1 MPHLEDF
8 FTHGDNGTNVCLGP
22 RASINDTVRPSPR
35 EADEAPDCSVLYVH
49 GPEHAGQT
57 SLLLQFGFTQV
68 KAGKNVVLVMCG
80 TAGMSQQPAASEI
93 VPLSACSQCQLPLQ
107 TGNDNS
113 LWSRLHIKYLRNAT
127 ELQHFLCSLHVVDSE
142 VSVLLIDGFETFF
155 ADESN
160 MSNVY
165 QTLAFLLEAR
175 DFMDATTGG
184 GVAMVAGHSDAVLL
198 RKQSRSLLHRW
209 CRFLELVPA
218 MEEPD
223 VYIIREEIEDVANVT
238 EDTERTQVTYAFTL
252 SVDDR
257 NGTFQL
263 LHVQRPGR

>member
-1 MPHLEDF
+1 
-8 FTHGDNGTNVCLGP
+8 
-22 RASINDTVRPSPR
+22 
-35 EADEAPDCSVLYVH
+35 
-49 GPEHAGQT
+49 
-57 SLLLQFGFTQV
+57 
-68 KAGKNVVLVMCG
+68 
-80 TAGMSQQPAASEI
+80 
-93 VPLSACSQCQLPLQ
+93 
-107 TGNDNS
+107 
-113 LWSRLHIKYLRNAT
+113 
-127 ELQHFLCSLHVVDSE
+127 
-142 VSVLLIDGFETFF
+142 
-155 ADESN
+155 
-160 MSNVY
+160 
-165 QTLAFLLEAR
+165 
-175 DFMDATTGG
+175 MDATTGG

>member
-1 MPHLEDF
+1 MCLFDFPANSINCTHRTQKIVSRFFKPLRPSLLGASGTLMPHLEDF

-113 LWSRLHIKYLRNAT
+113 LWSRLHIKY
-127 ELQHFLCSLHVVDSE
+127 
-142 VSVLLIDGFETFF
+142 VS
-155 ADESN
+155 
-160 MSNVY
+160 
-165 QTLAFLLEAR
+165 
-175 DFMDATTGG
+175 GG
-184 GVAMVAGHSDAVLL
+184 
-198 RKQSRSLLHRW
+198 
-209 CRFLELVPA
+209 
-218 MEEPD
+218 
-223 VYIIREEIEDVANVT
+223 
-238 EDTERTQVTYAFTL
+238 
-252 SVDDR
+252 
-257 NGTFQL
+257 
-263 LHVQRPGR
+263 